1 MVSRRAF
8 LKLTGAASLAAGC
21 GVDPLVNRDPVPGA
35 PDDEA
40 LDDPADADLVDE
52 DEDGVAHADLDP
64 LIEAPESTVESAL
77 FPLGVSAGDLD
88 NDRVTLWTRYDG
100 DAPLALV
107 VWRMRS
113 SNAAEYARMHRVVN
127 PVALVNGFA
136 HVDVDGLVAGARYRY
151 AFFELDASAQPGT
164 SARIARSVVGN
175 LRAPFTGAEPLVL
188 GAVSCTNE
196 DEPFTVLAR
205 AAERASPS
213 ALDAQPIDAFLFLGD
228 TAYCDGAE
236 NADEYRAKWQA
247 HLGKPEHIAV
257 RAATSCYATWDDHEV
272 KNDWNPESIDPAHFD
287 AARAALFEHMPV
299 RKLME
304 DPKRIWR
311 SRKWGTTAEVFVLDS
326 RSERL
331 PSTIFGEN
339 EQYLSR
345 PQMDWLKAG
354 LLESDCAF
362 KVIMNSVPITR
373 FPNIWNAWQVDRW
386 DAYDAQRTE
395 ILAHIDDNA
404 IPGVLWVSGD
414 FHLAKM
420 GFVSPEGSPGA
431 SQVEVLVGPGAQGG
445 NALASTLIDDYFH
458 WKSTENN
465 YTELHLDPATGYAR
479 IVYVNAAGEIF
490 AERTYPLG

>member
-21 GVDPLVNRDPVPGA
+21 GVEPLVDRPRSPAPDDAPPDDDAHAPLDDVDELGSARADVDPLV
-35 PDDEA
+35 E
-40 LDDPADADLVDE
+40 L
-52 DEDGVAHADLDP
+52 
-64 LIEAPESTVESAL
+64 PENTVESAL

-88 NDRVTLWTRYDG
+88 SDRATLWTRYDG
-100 DAPLALV
+100 EAPLALV
-107 VWRMRS
+107 VWRMS
-113 SNAAEYARMHRVVN
+113 ALNTTEYARVHRVVN
-127 PVALVNGFA
+127 PVALVDGFA
-136 HVDVDGLVAGARYRY
+136 HVDIDGLVAGARYRY
-151 AFFELDASAQPGT
+151 AFFELDPNAQPGT
-164 SARIARSVVGN
+164 SPRVARSIVGN
-175 LRAPFTGAEPLVL
+175 LRAPFSGAEPLVL
-188 GAVSCTNE
+188 GAVSCTND

-205 AAERASPS
+205 AAERGQ
-213 ALDAQPIDAFLFLGD
+213 ALDAFLFLGD

-236 NADEYRAKWQA
+236 SADEYRAKWQA
-247 HLGKPEHIAV
+247 HIGKPEHVAL

-272 KNDWNPESIDPAHFD
+272 KNDWNPENIDPAHFET
-287 AARAALFEHMPV
+287 ARAALFEHMPM
-299 RKLME
+299 RKLAE
-304 DPKRIWR
+304 DPRRIWR

-331 PSTIFGEN
+331 PSTIFGED

-345 PQMDWLKAG
+345 EQMDWLKTA
-354 LLESDCAF
+354 LLESSCAF

-420 GFVSPEGSPGA
+420 GFVSPEGNPGA
-431 SQVEVLVGPGAQGG
+431 TQVEVLVGPGAQGG
-445 NALASTLIDDYFH
+445 NALASTLVDDYFH

-465 YTELHLDPATGYAR
+465 YTELHLDPSTGYAR